1 MNEELPAKELLARVG
16 RHDLAALS
24 ELYDRFAPR
33 VLGLITYILAS
44 RDEAEEILQE
54 VFLRLWRESKS
65 LGQES
70 SSVAAWLIVTAREAA
85 LERLRTQRRSK
96 PRPDAPREGGAEEKG
111 ADANPRSAKPLVA
124 ASLSSR
130 AVSKPSDPRTRAGRP
145 GPVGPAKPAA
155 TVRIPPAWLPQTGE
169 IELIDERLGLLHK
182 VINQLSQSQ
191 RQALELAVFGGLSE
205 EGIAAELGE
214 PLGKVRTGLRA
225 AVAFVRHRRRAILGT
240 WAADI

>member
-1 MNEELPAKELLARVG
+1 MNEELPAKELPARIA

-33 VLGLITYILAS
+33 VFGLITYILAS

-54 VFLRLWRESKS
+54 VFLRLWRECKS
-65 LGQES
+65 LDQES
-70 SSVAAWLIVTAREAA
+70 SSAAAWLIVTSREAA
-85 LERLRTQRRSK
+85 LERLRTRRRSK
-96 PRPDAPREGGAEEKG
+96 LRPDAPLEGGAEEKRV
-111 ADANPRSAKPLVA
+111 DANPRNAKPLVV

-130 AVSKPSDPRTRAGRP
+130 AVSKPPVLRTRAGRP
-145 GPVGPAKPAA
+145 VPAGPARAA
-155 TVRIPPAWLPQTGE
+155 AMVRVPPAWLPQTGE

-182 VINQLSQSQ
+182 VIDQLSESQ

-225 AVAFVRHRRRAILGT
+225 AVAFVRHRRRALLGT

>member
-24 ELYDRFAPR
+24 ELYDRLAPR
-33 VLGLITYILAS
+33 VFGLITHILAF

-65 LGQES
+65 LDHES
-70 SSVAAWLIVTAREAA
+70 ISVAAWLIVTSREAA
-85 LERLRTQRRSK
+85 LERLRTQHSSRL
-96 PRPDAPREGGAEEKG
+96 RPDTPREGGTDG
-111 ADANPRSAKPLVA
+111 NPRSAKPLIA
-124 ASLSSR
+124 APFSSR
-130 AVSKPSDPRTRAGRP
+130 AASKPPDPTTRAGRL
-145 GPVGPAKPAA
+145 GPVGPASAKA
-155 TVRIPPAWLPQTGE
+155 TVRIPPAWLPRPGE
-169 IELIDERLGLLHK
+169 IELIDERLDLLHK
-182 VINQLSQSQ
+182 TIEQLSKSQ

-205 EGIAAELGE
+205 EEIAAELGE

-225 AVAFVRHRRRAILGT
+225 AVTFVKHRRRAILGT

>member
-1 MNEELPAKELLARVG
+1 MNEELPANELLARVG

-33 VLGLITYILAS
+33 VFGLITHILAR

-54 VFLRLWRESKS
+54 VFLRLWREGKN
-65 LGQES
+65 LDQES
-70 SSVAAWLIVTAREAA
+70 HSVAAWLIIASREAA
-85 LERLRTQRRSK
+85 LERRHAQRSGRLASDAQRGGSVAQMRSN
-96 PRPDAPREGGAEEKG
+96 
-111 ADANPRSAKPLVA
+111 ANARSAKAPDSA
-124 ASLSSR
+124 RFSSR
-130 AVSKPSDPRTRAGRP
+130 DLSKPSGPKTRGRHP
-145 GPVGPAKPAA
+145 GPVGPAKV
-155 TVRIPPAWLPQTGE
+155 TEMGRIPLAWLPRPEG
-169 IELIDERLGLLHK
+169 IELIDERLDLLHK
-182 VINQLSQSQ
+182 VINQLSRPQ

-205 EGIAAELGE
+205 EGIAAEVGE